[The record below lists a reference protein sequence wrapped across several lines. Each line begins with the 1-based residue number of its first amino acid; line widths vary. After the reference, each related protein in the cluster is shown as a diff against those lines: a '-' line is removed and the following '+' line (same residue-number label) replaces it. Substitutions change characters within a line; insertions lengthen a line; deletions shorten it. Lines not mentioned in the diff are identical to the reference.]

1 MSTVTIL
8 VLAKAPVPG
17 AVKTRLAADL
27 GGGSDADLLAAEL
40 AAAAL
45 LDTLAS
51 CRATGAGCRIALA
64 GDLARAVRRDDLRD
78 ALRGW
83 TVAGQHGAT
92 FGERLVAAHAEVPG
106 PVVQVGMDTPHAGPG
121 LLLDL
126 AAGLTATDAVLAPA
140 ADGGW
145 WALALRS
152 GRLAAP
158 LAGVP
163 MSRPTTYRDTRR
175 ALVAAGLS
183 VGAAPRLTDVDHL
196 QDARAVATEAP
207 TTAFARAAD
216 ALLGSTAR

>member
-1 MSTVTIL
+1 MSVATIL
-8 VLAKAPVPG
+8 VVAKAPVPG

-27 GGGSDADLLAAEL
+27 GGGGEADLLAAEL

-45 LDTLAS
+45 LDTLAA
-51 CRATGAGCRIALA
+51 CRATGARCRIALA

-78 ALRGW
+78 AFRGW
-83 TVAGQHGAT
+83 AVTGQRGTT

-106 PVVQVGMDTPHAGPG
+106 PVVQIGMDTPHVTPG
-121 LLLDL
+121 LLLGL
-126 AAGLTATDAVLAPA
+126 AAGLVATEAVLAPA

-158 LAGVP
+158 VAAVP
-163 MSRPTTYRDTRR
+163 MSRPTTYADTRR

-183 VGAAPRLTDVDHL
+183 VGSAPRLTDVDHL
-196 QDARAVATEAP
+196 ADVRTVAGDAP
-207 TTAFARAAD
+207 PTAFARAAGV
-216 ALLGSTAR
+216 LFGSPTR